1 MILFGLQE
9 KCPDVIDILQAE
21 VDGSNEATILREKLG
36 LPVENSASKH
46 GITEQSQSTMGATQK
61 KKRKQMHE
69 EKTELAMNVEFTE
82 VLVLKFSIMRSMVFG

>member
-1 MILFGLQE
+1 MIFFGLQE

-36 LPVENSASKH
+36 LPLENSASKH
-46 GITEQSQSTMGATQK
+46 EIAEQSQSTISATQK

-69 EKTELAMNVEFTE
+69 EKTELAMNVEFME
-82 VLVLKFSIMRSMVFG
+82 VKCWNFSIMRSMFPG